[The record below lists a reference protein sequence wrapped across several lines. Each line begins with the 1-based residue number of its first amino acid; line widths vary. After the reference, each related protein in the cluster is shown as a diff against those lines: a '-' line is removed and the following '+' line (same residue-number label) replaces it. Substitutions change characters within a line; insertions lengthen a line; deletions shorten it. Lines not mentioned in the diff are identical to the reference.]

1 MIGILVSTIVIYFIT
16 RLFGEKEGIKHA
28 IVAAISG
35 SLIYTIFYYFIGNNI
50 IGSLLSA
57 IVWILVLKKIYKMG
71 WIKVLII
78 AAIIWVLTNILSL
91 IIPTSP
97 GPL

>member
-28 IVAAISG
+28 IVAALSG

-50 IGSLLSA
+50 IGSFLGA

-78 AAIIWVLTNILSL
+78 ATIIWILTNILSL